1 MFEFVFSMKAC
12 CVWNRKALVF
22 HPYCGIVDKLDFD
35 VYKVNFLFFQN
46 QTEIEI
52 KRSPLY
58 YTRTRG
64 LFRECYPGEREK
76 APFLQEKKDRIS
88 KYNLNF
94 RDNDLQ

>member
-1 MFEFVFSMKAC
+1 MFLLPNQVEYFFYFKRTYSYEC
-12 CVWNRKALVF
+12 
-22 HPYCGIVDKLDFD
+22 
-35 VYKVNFLFFQN
+35 NFGQKRFRILNKSGYTLYYFFQN

-88 KYNLNF
+88 KF
-94 RDNDLQ
+94 I

>member
-1 MFEFVFSMKAC
+1 MFTKSIF
-12 CVWNRKALVF
+12 
-22 HPYCGIVDKLDFD
+22 
-35 VYKVNFLFFQN
+35 FFQN

-88 KYNLNF
+88 KHNLNF
-94 RDNDLQ
+94 RDNEIL